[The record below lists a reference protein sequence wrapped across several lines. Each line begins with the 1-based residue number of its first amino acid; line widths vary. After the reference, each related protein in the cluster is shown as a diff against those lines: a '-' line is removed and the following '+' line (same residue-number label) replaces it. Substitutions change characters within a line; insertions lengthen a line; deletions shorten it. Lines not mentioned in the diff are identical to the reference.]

1 MSISVLLGAPVLQA
15 ATSGIETVRIDGA
28 STLKE
33 VLTHL
38 VSSFPQIK
46 QHLYDAKGNLSNTYG
61 IYING
66 NMDDLVD
73 LSAEVKDGDE
83 VAITMFFCFPRGAG
97 L

>member
-15 ATSGIETVRIDGA
+15 ASGGIEMVQIDGA
-28 STLKE
+28 STLNE
-33 VLTHL
+33 VLAHL
-38 VSSFPQIK
+38 ASRFPHIR
-46 QHLYDAKGNLSNTYG
+46 QHLYDDKGSLSDTYG

-66 NMDDLVD
+66 NTDDLVD